1 MAFTSGSLLRL
12 ITLASHAHLG
22 KAIKTLRIDT
32 RRLDQPRRLGR
43 RSHKHDPSFLKT
55 LNFAMQQDHWL
66 HVHFEHNKDDQAVL
80 SYLKAYDEQQS
91 FDASGLDVELL
102 ASALR
107 KLVNLQAIE
116 LQSTSTRG
124 VFHEP
129 DFRSDCAETD
139 HRRELYKRRYQTS
152 PRKALCKL
160 GAALESVQR
169 TIKLDEF
176 SAALQTGG
184 LFDLG
189 PVDMDAFGVNGAL
202 GKALLQI
209 KRLRLRSGLC
219 VWDGIQKAPAGYG
232 QSRPLQC

>member
-1 MAFTSGSLLRL
+1 M
-12 ITLASHAHLG
+12 
-22 KAIKTLRIDT
+22 
-32 RRLDQPRRLGR
+32 
-43 RSHKHDPSFLKT
+43 
-55 LNFAMQQDHWL
+55 
-66 HVHFEHNKDDQAVL
+66 L

-139 HRRELYKRRYQTS
+139 HRRELYKRRYQNS

-176 SAALQTGG
+176 SAALQTSG
-184 LFDLG
+184 LFDLE